1 MDNIKIGNYIK
12 QLRIEKKLTQK
23 ELAEKLNISFQA
35 VSKWENGESLPDTS
49 LLLDLCGILDTTVDL
64 LLNGG
69 DIVNSNRKLINV
81 SDVILGFE
89 AMETIKNC
97 FGEESLFY
105 KGMIEGIN
113 KKMNMD
119 VEDAL
124 KNFRE
129 VLYTE
134 VIIQSIL
141 FENKTVN
148 IDDVKKHIKNGRMVE
163 IIEKE
168 LSKIK

>member
-1 MDNIKIGNYIK
+1 
-12 QLRIEKKLTQK
+12 
-23 ELAEKLNISFQA
+23 
-35 VSKWENGESLPDTS
+35 
-49 LLLDLCGILDTTVDL
+49 
-64 LLNGG
+64 
-69 DIVNSNRKLINV
+69 
-81 SDVILGFE
+81 
-89 AMETIKNC
+89 METIKNC

-129 VLYTE
+129 VLYAE